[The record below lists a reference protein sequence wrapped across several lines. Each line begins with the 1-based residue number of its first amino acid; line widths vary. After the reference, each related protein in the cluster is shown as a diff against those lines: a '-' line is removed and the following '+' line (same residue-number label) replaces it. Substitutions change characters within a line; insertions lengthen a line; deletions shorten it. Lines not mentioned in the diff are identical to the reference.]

1 MLIVY
6 PRTNKQNQKKKRK
19 VEPPTPQVTPGTHTR
34 CHPVSCLPLRAMA
47 LLCSLERFPQGIRI
61 SSPLM
66 LPVWRVRAGAN
77 QGSRSVQINSWS
89 SLPGSHTPAFLAA
102 LGPRFASWV
111 LFCGTKQSW
120 EWPQSRMVPMGD
132 QGEVLFMGHFVRN
145 RMKFHRAP
153 VTPFEMTPEIMGM
166 KGKY

>member
-19 VEPPTPQVTPGTHTR
+19 VEPPTPQVTQGHTHT
-34 CHPVSCLPLRAMA
+34 AA
-47 LLCSLERFPQGIRI
+47 
-61 SSPLM
+61 SPLPPSQGHG
-66 LPVWRVRAGAN
+66 LALVLGSIPPSHWDHQPTDAACVEGESWGKPVR
-77 QGSRSVQINSWS
+77 INSWS
-89 SLPGSHTPAFLAA
+89 SLQGHTLLLSRLLWGHVLPPVCCFVVPPLHTI
-102 LGPRFASWV
+102 LGVA
-111 LFCGTKQSW
+111 TK
-120 EWPQSRMVPMGD
+120 PIGN